1 MVSTIRLFE
10 FRAIFCLRI
19 LNFANFLKSGNF
31 IRVNKRLREIQT
43 REQLKPFSMVAKT
56 SKNKIINHTF
66 RNLLQ
71 WSSAYSY
78 ITAND
83 PFIQV
88 S

>member
-10 FRAIFCLRI
+10 FRAIFYLRI

-43 REQLKPFSMVAKT
+43 REQLKTFSMGAKT

-71 WSSAYSY
+71 
-78 ITAND
+78 
-83 PFIQV
+83 
-88 S
+88 